1 MDNGPLVIEE
11 IEAAEQLLR
20 EFDEYAPIKVAFWMR
35 TSDEEQ
41 RYLYIASD
49 RIGAEGTGDAYGEVV
64 RIGLKIQSPYFNVF
78 RVKVID
84 SATPLARAA
93 LETRDRFPPHMPAR
107 LGGSWFGGVA
117 AADVYVYPALD
128 RAETP

>member
-35 TSDEEQ
+35 TTDEEQ

-49 RIGAEGTGDAYGEVV
+49 RIGAEGVSDAYGEVV

-93 LETRDRFPPHMPAR
+93 LEARDRFPPHMPAR

-128 RAETP
+128 HAKAP